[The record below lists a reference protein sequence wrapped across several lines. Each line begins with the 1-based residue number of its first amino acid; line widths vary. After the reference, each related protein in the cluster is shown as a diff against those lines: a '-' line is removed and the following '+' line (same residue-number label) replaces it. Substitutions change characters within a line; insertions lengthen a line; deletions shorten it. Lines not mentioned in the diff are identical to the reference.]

1 MIHFD
6 TNALVALPLW
16 AREGNEV
23 VSRVVEGEAAAVCAV
38 VWYEFLMGPLAE
50 DEAGLAHAF
59 IGGRVEPMTEDD
71 AELGARL
78 FNACGRRRNLKTDA
92 LIAATA
98 IRANAEFVTVNV
110 ADFKPFVAHGLRL
123 VPASL

>member
-6 TNALVALPLW
+6 TNALVALPHW

-23 VSRVVEGEAAAVCAV
+23 VNRVVAGEAAAACVV
-38 VWYEFLMGPLAE
+38 VWYEFLSGPLAE
-50 DEAGLAHAF
+50 NEAELAHAF
-59 IGGRVEPMTEDD
+59 IGGRVEPTTEAD

-78 FNACGRRRNLKTDA
+78 FNVCGRRRTLKTDA

-98 IRANAEFVTVNV
+98 IRAKADFVTLNV
-110 ADFKPFVAHGLRL
+110 ADFEPFVAHGLRL
-123 VPASL
+123 LPVSL

>member
-6 TNALVALPLW
+6 TNALVALPMW

-23 VSRVVEGEAAAVCAV
+23 VSRVVEGEAAAVCAL
-38 VWYEFLMGPLAE
+38 VWYEFLLGPLAE

-59 IGGRVEPMTEDD
+59 IGGRVEPMTEED

-78 FNACGRRRNLKTDA
+78 FDAGGRRRSLKTDA
-92 LIAATA
+92 LIAAAA
-98 IRANAEFVTVNV
+98 IRANADFVTETVT
-110 ADFKPFVAHGLRL
+110 DFKPFVAQGLRL
-123 VPASL
+123 VPAAL

>member
-6 TNALVALPLW
+6 TNVLVALPMW

-23 VSRVVEGEAAAVCAV
+23 VSRVVEGEAAAVCAL
-38 VWYEFLMGPLAE
+38 VWYEFLLGPLAE

-78 FNACGRRRNLKTDA
+78 FDAGGRRRSLKTDA
-92 LIAATA
+92 LIAAAA
-98 IRANAEFVTVNV
+98 IRANADFVTVNV
-110 ADFKPFVAHGLRL
+110 TDFKTFVAQGLRL
-123 VPASL
+123 VPAAL

>member
-1 MIHFD
+1 VIHFD

-38 VWYEFLMGPLAE
+38 VWFEFLMGPLAE

>member
-6 TNALVALPLW
+6 TNALVALPQW
-16 AREGNEV
+16 AREGNDV
-23 VSRVVEGEAAAVCAV
+23 VRRVVAGEAAAVCAV
-38 VWYEFLMGPLAE
+38 VWYEFLLGPLAE
-50 DEAGLAHAF
+50 DEAELAHAF
-59 IGGRVEPMTEDD
+59 IGGRVEPMTEQD
-71 AELGARL
+71 ADLGARL

-98 IRANAEFVTVNV
+98 IRSKADFVTVNV

>member
-6 TNALVALPLW
+6 TNALVALPQW
-16 AREGNEV
+16 ARKGNDV
-23 VSRVVEGEAAAVCAV
+23 VSRVVEGETAAVCAV
-38 VWYEFLMGPLAE
+38 VWYEFLLGPLAD
-50 DEAGLAHAF
+50 DEAELAHAF

-78 FNACGRRRNLKTDA
+78 FNACGHRRNLKTDA

-98 IRANAEFVTVNV
+98 IRANADFVTVNV

-123 VPASL
+123 VPAVP

>member
-6 TNALVALPLW
+6 NNALVALPQW

-23 VSRVVEGEAAAVCAV
+23 VSRVVAGEAAAACVV
-38 VWYEFLMGPLAE
+38 VWYEFLLGPLAE

-59 IGGRVEPMTEDD
+59 IGGRIEPMTEAD

-78 FNACGRRRNLKTDA
+78 FNACGRRRTLKTDA

-98 IRANAEFVTVNV
+98 IRAKADFVTLNV

-123 VPASL
+123 VPARL

>member
-23 VSRVVEGEAAAVCAV
+23 VSRVVEGEAAAVCAL
-38 VWYEFLMGPLAE
+38 VWYEFLLGPLAD
-50 DEAGLAHAF
+50 DEAELAHAF

>member
-38 VWYEFLMGPLAE
+38 VWFEFLMGPLAE

>member
-6 TNALVALPLW
+6 TNALVALPQW
-16 AREGNEV
+16 AREGTDV
-23 VSRVVEGEAAAVCAV
+23 VSRVVEGETAAVCAV
-38 VWYEFLMGPLAE
+38 VWYEFLLGPLAD

-59 IGGRVEPMTEDD
+59 IGGRIEPMTEDD
-71 AELGARL
+71 ADLGARL

-98 IRANAEFVTVNV
+98 IRANADFVTVNV

-123 VPASL
+123 VPAAL

>member
-6 TNALVALPLW
+6 TNALVALPMW

-23 VSRVVEGEAAAVCAV
+23 VSRVVEGEAAAVCAL
-38 VWYEFLMGPLAE
+38 VWYEFLLGPLAE

-71 AELGARL
+71 AELGVRL
-78 FNACGRRRNLKTDA
+78 FDAGGRRRSLKTDA
-92 LIAATA
+92 LIAAAA
-98 IRANAEFVTVNV
+98 IRANADFVTVNV
-110 ADFKPFVAHGLRL
+110 TDFKPFVAQGLRL
-123 VPASL
+123 VPAAL